1 MKILVTYK
9 KSAWELFSSS
19 EDPNVAAFM
28 RRRGR
33 DTDAFAQS
41 HETQARALAAVE
53 AALTGSGA
61 QVQMLYRSD
70 LKAER
75 FAGIDLAVSVGGDGT
90 FLETTHYLPAGVPI
104 LGVNSDPSR
113 SVGFFSTCAGPDF
126 PDLFARYADLPH
138 TQLTRAEVLIDGVP
152 TGPPALNDVLF
163 ANPNPAA
170 TTRYRIGDQR
180 YRNSGL
186 LACTAAGST
195 AWTFQEGGE
204 PMRLDDTRLQ
214 FQHRGT
220 RDATPA
226 FASSLTLDSLT
237 RRGRLF
243 IDGEHLSFQLSIGQ
257 KLELRTGQPLRVIG
271 DLSRK
276 REEFLKRYTN

>member
-1 MKILVTYK
+1 MKTLVIYK

-53 AALTGSGA
+53 AALTSSGA
-61 QVQMLYRSD
+61 SVQMLYRSD
-70 LKAER
+70 LQPDL
-75 FAGIDLAVSVGGDGT
+75 FTDIDLAISVGGDGT
-90 FLETTHYLPAGVPI
+90 FLETSHYLPANVPI

-113 SVGFFSTCAGPDF
+113 SVGFFSACAGPDF

-138 TQLTRAEVLIDGVP
+138 TQLTRAEVLIDGTP
-152 TGPPALNDVLF
+152 TGPPVLNDVLF

-170 TTRYRIGDQR
+170 TTRYRIGDRR

-195 AWTFQEGGE
+195 SWMFQEGGKA
-204 PMRLDDTRLQ
+204 MRLDDTRLQ
-214 FQHRGT
+214 FHHRGT
-220 RDATPA
+220 RAAKPEFTDT
-226 FASSLTLDSLT
+226 LTLDSLT

-243 IDGEHLSFQLSIGQ
+243 IDGEHLSFPLSIGQ
-257 KLELRTGQPLRVIG
+257 KLEFRSGQPLKVVG

-276 REEFLKRYTN
+276 REEFLSRYTD